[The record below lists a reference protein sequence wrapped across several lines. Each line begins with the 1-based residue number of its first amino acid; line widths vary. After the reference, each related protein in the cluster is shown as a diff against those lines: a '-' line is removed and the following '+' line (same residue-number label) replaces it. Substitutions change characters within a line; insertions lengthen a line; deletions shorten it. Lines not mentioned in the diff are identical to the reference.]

1 VVRQGSAKPRS
12 RVQIPSSPQFFQTP
26 LLMRCFNM
34 DHGFILEEG
43 FALLS
48 TLRSPVVASN
58 LPNTPAYGVFFLG
71 SRVQSQSNLIHI
83 DYVDEGG
90 FGCQCRV
97 VCENLHKLCYTCLDN
112 FEQTIESSSPKKAWF
127 GEIQLASQI
136 RVRIRLASFA
146 FFLSAI
152 WLKLSPCT
160 FFTLV
165 VCFNTDR
172 SVCFSL
178 FSSMGS
184 FYGKPR
190 TRD

>member
-1 VVRQGSAKPRS
+1 VFFLGS
-12 RVQIPSSPQFFQTP
+12 RVHTQRGLRSASH
-26 LLMRCFNM
+26 C
-34 DHGFILEEG
+34 